1 MNKFNIS
8 SIVLAISLAYS
19 VNVMA
24 QTMSKTEYKAAE
36 QSIMTEYKSAKAS
49 CGSLTANAKDVCM
62 TEAKGKETVAKAE
75 LEARHKPSHK
85 ASYEVSVAKA
95 EADYAVAK
103 ERCDDKTGSDKDVC
117 MKEAKTALAGAKTDA
132 KAQLQTSK
140 ANPIT
145 KTTMGTKIDDTV
157 VTTRVKSALL
167 ADSSIKSFDITV
179 ETRKGEVQLS
189 GFVDNQTQIDRAIE
203 IAHSIAGVQKVTNKM
218 SVKK

>member
-8 SIVLAISLAYS
+8 AIVLAISLAYS

-24 QTMSKTEYKAAE
+24 QTMSKAEYKAAE
-36 QSIMTEYKSAKAS
+36 QSIMTEYKSAKAT
-49 CGSLTANAKDVCM
+49 CGSLTANAKDICIA
-62 TEAKGKETVAKAE
+62 EAKGKEMVAKAE

-85 ASYEVSVAKA
+85 ASHEVSVAKA

-103 ERCDDKTGSDKDVC
+103 ERCDDKTGSDKDAC
-117 MKEAKTALAGAKTDA
+117 MKAAKTALESAKTDA
-132 KAQLQTSK
+132 NAQLQTSK
-140 ANPIT
+140 ANSTT